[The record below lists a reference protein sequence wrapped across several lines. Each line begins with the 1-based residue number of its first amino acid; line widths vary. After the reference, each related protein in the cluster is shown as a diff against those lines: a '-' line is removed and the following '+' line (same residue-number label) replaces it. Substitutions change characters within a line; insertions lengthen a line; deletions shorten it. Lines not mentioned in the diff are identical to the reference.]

1 MIKQLPGWLNFILLW
16 VFYFGVGILLDLI
29 CGWHTDKRFIGFFTA
44 FYAGGYLAK
53 YRAFEAQITPDG
65 KIDTKWRFW

>member
-1 MIKQLPGWLNFILLW
+1 MIKCLPGWLNFILLFA
-16 VFYFGVGILLDLI
+16 FYFCIGVLLDCI

-53 YRAFEAQITPDG
+53 
-65 KIDTKWRFW
+65 WRFYNGGWHFN

>member
-1 MIKQLPGWLNFILLW
+1 MIKRLPGWLNFILLW
-16 VFYFGVGILLDLI
+16 VFYFGIGLLLDLI

-53 YRAFEAQITPDG
+53 
-65 KIDTKWRFW
+65 